1 MLVKATMSHPS
12 LLVSFCLCYPFYAFS
27 SRRTA
32 LSTFCCKILLC
43 SASQKGRVLSFEFW
57 RLERVPLGFYFIALL
72 IIIIIYEKFYLT
84 TYYVQSQFTRLHIG
98 SFYSANYFE
107 TSTQPILDSKKKSR
121 NVWAFEVNKSKPH
134 KQSKLDLV
142 SNN

>member
-1 MLVKATMSHPS
+1 MYNHN
-12 LLVSFCLCYPFYAFS
+12 
-27 SRRTA
+27 
-32 LSTFCCKILLC
+32 
-43 SASQKGRVLSFEFW
+43 SQDYIG
-57 RLERVPLGFYFIALL
+57 
-72 IIIIIYEKFYLT
+72 
-84 TYYVQSQFTRLHIG
+84 IG

-107 TSTQPILDSKKKSR
+107 TSTQPNLDSKKSR